1 VGFPDNKVVVLKG
14 SSTVLADVFSTTL
27 GNWAKIRVS
36 KMLTITF
43 PSDPQFQEIIE
54 QLDDLDKSKPEHMQ
68 GTHSVMCQIPILTVL
83 EYIPGTEFSFGANF
97 KTLLKPNTE
106 EAFKRLKDIGK
117 IIALDVLINNWDR
130 FPIIWDAKEG
140 NLDNLFFTLDSH
152 IVGIDQSVT
161 SIVEE
166 NVGEYLER
174 VSELL
179 DQIAKFDTK
188 NDEKFPLIVKF
199 RKYMIN
205 HHDFRFDIESS
216 GTMAIWRGMM
226 EGILSIIENVTE
238 PKLKEYY
245 ETCNQQVESVFEGM
259 VSGKDKTGRYGLS
272 RVNIAFLVS
281 ILQLFLK
288 YKDIFQNRLKEL

>member
-1 VGFPDNKVVVLKG
+1 VVVLKG
-14 SSTVLADVFSTTL
+14 SSTVLADMFATTL
-27 GNWAKIRVS
+27 GHWAKIRVTN
-36 KMLTITF
+36 MLTITF
-43 PSDPQFQEIIE
+43 PSDPQFQEIVE
-54 QLDDLDKSKPEHMQ
+54 QLDELDKGRPEHMQ
-68 GTHSVMCQIPILTVL
+68 GTHSVMCQIPILSVL

-106 EAFKRLKDIGK
+106 DAYKRLKDIGK

-166 NVGEYLER
+166 NVPEYLER

-179 DQIAKFDTK
+179 DQIAKFDPK
-188 NDEKFPLIVKF
+188 NEDKYPLIVKF

-216 GTMAIWRGMM
+216 GTNALWKGMM

-238 PKLKEYY
+238 PKLIEYY
-245 ETCNQQVESVFEGM
+245 DTCNHQVQSVFQGM
-259 VSGKDKTGRYGLS
+259 VSGKDKIGRYGLS
-272 RVNIAFLVS
+272 RVNTSFLVS
-281 ILQLFLK
+281 ILKLFQK
-288 YKDIFQNRLKEL
+288 YKDIFQNRLKE